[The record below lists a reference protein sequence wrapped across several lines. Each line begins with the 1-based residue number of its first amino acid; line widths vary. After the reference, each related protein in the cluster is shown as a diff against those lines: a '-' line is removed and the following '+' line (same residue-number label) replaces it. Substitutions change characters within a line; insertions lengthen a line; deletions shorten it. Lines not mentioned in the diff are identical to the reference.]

1 MVNAL
6 LLNFHGLSDIHYQK
20 KCFAPILWS
29 QTINTTLLSKEQ
41 HICKGKIK
49 NESRIGKLKL

>member
-20 KCFAPILWS
+20 KCFAPIFVES
-29 QTINTTLLSKEQ
+29 NYKYYPI
-41 HICKGKIK
+41 IK
-49 NESRIGKLKL
+49 RAAHLQGQN